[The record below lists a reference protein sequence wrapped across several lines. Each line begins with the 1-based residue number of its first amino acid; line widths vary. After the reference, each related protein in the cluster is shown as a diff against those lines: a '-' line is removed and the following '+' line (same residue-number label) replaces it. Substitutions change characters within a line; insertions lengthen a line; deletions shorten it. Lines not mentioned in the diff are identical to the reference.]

1 MVTVVLPIVV
11 SLNVVVAQSPR
22 FGRPSVDSLL
32 VLSRA
37 KAEHLAPDRPFDSAL
52 IPSESKD
59 ERLAQ
64 ERPHWPRGAAIL
76 VWIDA
81 RNAPAG
87 ADALVERAMTTWTD
101 AAGRRFRLQRTSE
114 RDEAP
119 LRVHFVRG
127 GDNVYGEAQPRVDRR
142 TGAIV
147 EADVHINGDIASA
160 GDRLDQ
166 RIILYLTALHELGHA
181 LGLPHT
187 DDFSTIMYSF
197 RRPDDGERYF
207 GAYRRRLRS
216 ADEVGSAQATGL
228 APADVEAL
236 RALYGR

>member
-1 MVTVVLPIVV
+1 MVTGVLLIVA
-11 SLNVVVAQSPR
+11 SLNVLVAQRPR
-22 FGRPSVDSLL
+22 FDRPSVDSPLI
-32 VLSRA
+32 LSQ
-37 KAEHLAPDRPFDSAL
+37 
-52 IPSESKD
+52 SKD
-59 ERLAQ
+59 ERFAQ
-64 ERPHWPRGAAIL
+64 DRPHWRIGAAIL

-81 RNAPAG
+81 RDAPPG
-87 ADALVERAMTTWTD
+87 ADALVERAMKTWTD
-101 AAGRRFRLQRTSE
+101 AAGRRFHLQRTSA
-114 RDEAP
+114 RDAAS
-119 LRVHFVRG
+119 LRIHFVRG
-127 GDNVYGEAQPRVDRR
+127 GDNVYGEAQPRVDRHA
-142 TGAIV
+142 GAIV

-160 GDRLDQ
+160 GDRFDQ

>member
-1 MVTVVLPIVV
+1 MTVAL
-11 SLNVVVAQSPR
+11 LVVA
-22 FGRPSVDSLL
+22 SLGTA
-32 VLSRA
+32 VA
-37 KAEHLAPDRPFDSAL
+37 LAPSFDSPL
-52 IPSESKD
+52 ILSTSNDERLAQDRSFDSPLILSPSKD

-64 ERPHWPRGAAIL
+64 DRPRWPEGATIL

-81 RNAPAG
+81 RSAPPG
-87 ADALVERAMTTWTD
+87 ADALVERAMMTWTA
-101 AAGRRFRLQRTSE
+101 AAGRRFRLDRTPT
-114 RDEAP
+114 RDAAS
-119 LRVHFVRG
+119 LRVLFVG
-127 GDNVYGEAQPRVDRR
+127 GEHVYGEAQPRVDRR

-147 EADVHINGDIASA
+147 EADVHINADIAST

-216 ADEVGSAQATGL
+216 PDEVGSATATGL